1 MMTQA
6 RTPEFIDTGPGD
18 PDDEQELAAKC
29 IVMYSTKDD
38 QEPAAKQPKKELSD
52 KPKNV
57 SSDGKK
63 TTTKAGKKSLK
74 STKVT
79 RIY

>member
-1 MMTQA
+1 
-6 RTPEFIDTGPGD
+6 
-18 PDDEQELAAKC
+18 
-29 IVMYSTKDD
+29 MYSTDD
-38 QEPAAKQPKKELSD
+38 EQEPAAKQTKKELSD

-63 TTTKAGKKSLK
+63 TTTKVGKKSLK

-79 RIY
+79 